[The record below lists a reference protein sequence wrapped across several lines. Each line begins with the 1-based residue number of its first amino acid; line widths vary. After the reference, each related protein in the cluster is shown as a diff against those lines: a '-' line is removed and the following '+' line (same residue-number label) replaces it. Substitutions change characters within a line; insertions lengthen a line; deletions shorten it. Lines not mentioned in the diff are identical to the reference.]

1 MTAVYRSDNFHRAN
15 GIPTRIPSVVRFP
28 MHKHSTRFSPVN
40 LTAINDL
47 AIRGLPAWT
56 QRKSAKPF
64 VDGRLP
70 VQYAASKPNQPLRQP
85 EFKLGRIYLTIK
97 IRTIPKP

>member
-40 LTAINDL
+40 LLRSMIWRSGASRPRHNEN
-47 AIRGLPAWT
+47 P
-56 QRKSAKPF
+56 QN
-64 VDGRLP
+64 RLLM
-70 VQYAASKPNQPLRQP
+70 AAYLFNMRPRSQISRWREP